1 MSDADGDG
9 IYEVENPKTFD
20 QIRFC
25 RINPNATSENI
36 SNNVWQATNTLQIPN
51 NDNALNT
58 CYAFYKNDWS
68 LDGTWVVPTPLTA
81 NNCWTIIN
89 TYQGQTINIVVERQF
104 FDIGEW
110 YTLCLPFSC
119 NASIFGEAHQ
129 FASLEVANNIV
140 TIMTSLQHTIEAGAP
155 YLFRPLSSYDHFIV
169 ENVKIPSFVTPQTIS
184 VSGGGFTISLTSVL
198 QTEGTTEDTY
208 WIGNGGYLYNEDVD
222 KLGLRAYFNISK
234 PAGMAPRFRVS
245 TSEENATG
253 FDTLIDKENHTMKI
267 LENGQLVILRNG
279 EKYNIQG
286 QKL

>member
-1 MSDADGDG
+1 
-9 IYEVENPKTFD
+9 
-20 QIRFC
+20 
-25 RINPNATSENI
+25 
-36 SNNVWQATNTLQIPN
+36 
-51 NDNALNT
+51 
-58 CYAFYKNDWS
+58 
-68 LDGTWVVPTPLTA
+68 
-81 NNCWTIIN
+81 
-89 TYQGQTINIVVERQF
+89 
-104 FDIGEW
+104 
-110 YTLCLPFSC
+110 
-119 NASIFGEAHQ
+119 
-129 FASLEVANNIV
+129 
-140 TIMTSLQHTIEAGAP
+140 MTSLHNTIEAGAP
-155 YLFRPLSSYDHFIV
+155 YLFKPLSSYDHFIV

-253 FDTLIDKENHTMKI
+253 FDILIDKENHTMKI